1 MNIIRND
8 RVVLTKEVDNMK
20 TVGET
25 YEVAN
30 ITTNAVVL
38 RDVASKV
45 AVGAIDIDEFDQYF
59 KKADEVKGWT
69 NWNRLVA
76 NNGDIVGFYR
86 TNYKKVQ
93 VRTNDNIRAEA
104 SKHKD
109 DEFNLFFGLQLAS
122 IRCANKALRKMEL
135 EHENSLKEIRSIMAK
150 NNNHIKKML
159 NSLVEKGE

>member
-1 MNIIRND
+1 MNYFRGDKVILI
-8 RVVLTKEVDNMK
+8 KECDALK
-20 TVGET
+20 TIGET

-30 ITTNAVVL
+30 ITDTQVVVRNAM
-38 RDVASKV
+38 SKV
-45 AVGAIDIDEFDQYF
+45 AVGAVDISVFDQYF
-59 KKADEVKGWT
+59 KKPEEVKGWT

-109 DEFNLFFGLQLAS
+109 DKFNLFFGLQLAS
-122 IRCANKALRKMEL
+122 VRCANKALRKMEL
-135 EHENSLKEIRSIMAK
+135 EHENSLKEIRSTMAK